1 MKLSKN
7 EEKELI
13 GDILQGNEASLRKFY
28 ETYYRPI
35 LSFIR
40 KRINS
45 EDDVEEILQDTLLG
59 ALDSFRDFSFRSS
72 IFTFLCSIAS
82 HKVIDFYRR
91 KKIKNIVFSKIP
103 DVEEMLGTLMG
114 PEEILDHE
122 MLKSKIKNTLLHLT
136 PLYQKIIEL
145 KYIQGYSVEEIAQKL
160 SLSFKS
166 TESHLFRARK
176 AFVTV
181 FEKNKL

>member
-1 MKLSKN
+1 MKPGRC
-7 EEKELI
+7 EEKELVEN
-13 GDILQGNEASLRKFY
+13 ILKGEESSLRKFY
-28 ETYYRPI
+28 DTYYRPI

-45 EDDVEEILQDTLLG
+45 ENDVEEVLQDTLLG
-59 ALDSFRDFSFRSS
+59 ALDSFRDFSFRCS

-82 HKVIDFYRR
+82 HKVIDYYRR

-103 DVEEMLGTLMG
+103 DVEEILGTLLG

-122 MLKSKIKNTLLHLT
+122 MLKSKIKKTLLSLS
-136 PLYQKIIEL
+136 PMYQKIIDL
-145 KYIQGYSVEEIAQKL
+145 KYIQGYTVSEIAEKL

-166 TESHLFRARK
+166 CESHLFRARK
-176 AFVTV
+176 AFVV
-181 FEKNKL
+181 AFEKK

>member
-1 MKLSKN
+1 MKLNKI
-7 EEKELI
+7 EEKVLI
-13 GDILQGNEASLRKFY
+13 EGILRGEESQLRRFY
-28 ETYYRPI
+28 EIYYRPI

-40 KRINS
+40 KRINN
-45 EDDVEEILQDTLLG
+45 EEDVEEVLQDTLLG

-72 IFTFLCSIAS
+72 LFTFLCSIAS
-82 HKVIDFYRR
+82 HKVIDYYRR

-103 DVEEMLGTLMG
+103 NVEEILGSLVG
-114 PEEILDHE
+114 PEEVLDHE
-122 MLKSKIKNTLLHLT
+122 MLKTKIKNTLSRLS
-136 PLYQKIIEL
+136 PMYQKIIDL

-176 AFVTV
+176 AFVIA
-181 FEKNKL
+181 FEEK